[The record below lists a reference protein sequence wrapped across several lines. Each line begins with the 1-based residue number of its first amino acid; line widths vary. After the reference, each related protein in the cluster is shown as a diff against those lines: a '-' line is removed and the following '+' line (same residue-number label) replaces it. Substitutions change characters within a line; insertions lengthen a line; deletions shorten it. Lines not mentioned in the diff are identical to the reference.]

1 LFVEQPADIAEPD
14 ADAPEDAEAR
24 QERHRRI
31 LQELAEIGMQIARAV
46 RDEALARAEVA
57 AEGSDADASAPPA
70 RGLAADPGL
79 TYSRI
84 AKAVRLTLAL
94 ETRLADG
101 LEKARVE
108 RARSH
113 LAAIRQAAD
122 EHQQDVRDYVAEA
135 IEADGVEHRMPR
147 PEVERLLDELD
158 ERLEAG
164 EYDDMLDNA
173 PTGELVARICQDLGV
188 EIDWDLWNGQD
199 WADDFKDSPAFTSG
213 YRPFTIIGLPPAPP
227 TAPPTAQGPPPD
239 PG

>member
-1 LFVEQPADIAEPD
+1 MEQPADIAEPD

-46 RDEALARAEVA
+46 RDEAVAQTDGAEP
-57 AEGSDADASAPPA
+57 S

-188 EIDWDLWNGQD
+188 EIDWDLWDGQD
-199 WADDFKDSPAFTSG
+199 WAEDYKDSPAFTSG
-213 YRPFTIIGLPPAPP
+213 YRPFTVIGPSP
-227 TAPPTAQGPPPD
+227 APPTAQGPPPD